1 VDRSDCLHYG
11 QNIHCMLFASIDRPS
26 TPLALDFVWSYEYVS
41 IPRGSSCADTHV
53 CSRPCTVHHWL
64 GTLSDTTMPSCERSL
79 GFFVAGTIRV
89 RTQCRQNNKTD
100 LTKAVRRSATPLK
113 PIATRVFLTPVSLPP
128 NLCSVFPPLNLWSVF
143 NALSDLILALLP
155 VPMIWKLRT
164 TVRTRVSL
172 CLVLGLGLLYVS
184 RYVLQD
190 DR

>member
-1 VDRSDCLHYG
+1 
-11 QNIHCMLFASIDRPS
+11 M
-26 TPLALDFVWSYEYVS
+26 
-41 IPRGSSCADTHV
+41 
-53 CSRPCTVHHWL
+53 
-64 GTLSDTTMPSCERSL
+64 
-79 GFFVAGTIRV
+79 
-89 RTQCRQNNKTD
+89 
-100 LTKAVRRSATPLK
+100 
-113 PIATRVFLTPVSLPP
+113 
-128 NLCSVFPPLNLWSVF
+128 FPPLNLWSVF